1 MKWKSDFRI
10 ALSSGTESHKQT
22 RKTQKLLPPFI
33 TFNWILKTML
43 SIRCSYCHSFFHA
56 LFKSLSKILNRGR
69 EL

>member
-33 TFNWILKTML
+33 TFNWILKT
-43 SIRCSYCHSFFHA
+43 IRCLYCHSFFHA
-56 LFKSLSKILNRGR
+56 LFKSLGKILNRGR